1 MDEQQINTQINENE
15 NEQNDSQ
22 KYIEAMAQLK
32 ANSVSKEKYEKL
44 EQENQQL
51 INALK
56 EGSQIEMVNEEEKPS
71 LKELAE
77 VISDER
83 FEVTNMEGWKKAL
96 EFRKAAIEA
105 GMRDPFL
112 PTSKDY
118 NYNPED
124 SARAQLIADT
134 LEDII
139 SKSNGNP
146 DMFNAMAKQFVKDDR
161 TLQNIKK

>member
-1 MDEQQINTQINENE
+1 MDEQLNNTINENE
-15 NEQNDSQ
+15 NEQNESQ

-56 EGSQIEMVNEEEKPS
+56 EGSQIEMVSDEEKPS

-77 VISDER
+77 VISDEN
-83 FEVTNMEGWKKAL
+83 FEVTNMEGWSKAL

-112 PTSKDY
+112 PNSRDY
-118 NYNPED
+118 AYNEAD
-124 SARAQLIADT
+124 GARAQLIADT
-134 LEDII
+134 LENII
-139 SKSNGNP
+139 SQANGNP
-146 DMFNAMAKQFVKDDR
+146 DVFNALCKQYIKDDR
-161 TLQNIKK
+161 ITQNIKK

>member
-1 MDEQQINTQINENE
+1 MDENLNNTINENE
-15 NEQNDSQ
+15 NEQNESQ

-56 EGSQIEMVNEEEKPS
+56 EGSQIEMVSDEEKPS
-71 LKELAE
+71 LKDLAE
-77 VISDER
+77 VVSSEQ

-96 EFRKAAIEA
+96 EYRKAAIEA

-112 PTSKDY
+112 PTSRDY
-118 NYNPED
+118 AYNEAD
-124 SARAQLIADT
+124 NARAQLIADT
-134 LEDII
+134 LENII
-139 SKSNGNP
+139 SQANGNP
-146 DMFNAMAKQFVKDDR
+146 DIFNALAKQFVKDDR